1 MRIAGAQFE
10 PTAGDVKSNLNKIWT
25 FAEQARAIKARLL
38 ILPELAVQG
47 YGAAEQMAQLSN
59 FDGNSAIT
67 ILQQISRDTG
77 VALISGSSEK
87 SGRGLYNSA
96 VFVDGDRDPVIYHKS
111 NLYGPYEKGLFKEAA
126 PSTVVFELDGMSIGM
141 LICYDVE
148 FPENVRRLAKAGADL
163 IAVPT
168 ATPEGASGK
177 FIAEKMLPTRAFE
190 NQVFIA
196 YINFMGTD
204 DRFTY
209 QGGTGIHAPDG
220 TTLVDAENKEGIVF
234 ADINVANYDQSR
246 AENTYL
252 VDLKPGQ

>member
-1 MRIAGAQFE
+1 MKIAGAQFQ
-10 PTAGDVKSNLNKIWT
+10 PTAGDVQANLDKIWS
-25 FAEQARAIKARLL
+25 FAEQARAEKARLL

-47 YGAAEQMAQLSN
+47 YGAAKQMGQLAS
-59 FDGNSAIT
+59 FGGNSAVT

-77 VALISGSSEK
+77 VALIVGSAEK
-87 SGRGLYNSA
+87 SGSVLYNSA
-96 VFVDGDRDPVIYHKS
+96 VFVDKDRDPVIYRKC
-111 NLYGPYEKGLFKEAA
+111 NLYGPYEKGLFKDAD
-126 PSTVVFELDGMSIGM
+126 PSTVIFELDGLSIGM

-148 FPENVRRLAKAGADL
+148 FPENVRRLAKAGVDL

-168 ATPEGASGK
+168 ATPEGDSGK

-196 YINFMGTD
+196 YINFTGTD
-204 DRFTY
+204 GRFTY
-209 QGGTGIHAPDG
+209 QGGAGIHSPDG
-220 TTLVDAENKEGIVF
+220 QTLADAGKNEGVIF
-234 ADINVANYDQSR
+234 ADINIAAYDQSR